1 MPTVPPPPS
10 LPISTSSRHFTRIA
24 NSNEVLLK
32 ECLWALEDLE
42 VQKACF
48 FSKICTLSSPKECV
62 YLKVNPT
69 LQVGPTCG
77 LVAIAMIMQGRPT
90 AGDCMKQAR
99 ELNYTNNGEMFS
111 AKWLLD
117 ILNRNISS
125 SLVCCLHPEKLR
137 SYLYSGDLNT
147 EFIKEKLKLHC
158 FVLVAYDADR
168 NHSPCLKNGHSAH
181 WALLVGYLID
191 ENNEFYVFVRHGKT
205 KSMALFSLDKL
216 SESNSNLNEFVHPK
230 WHKDLQFILPDGG
243 INGIDG
249 LKNKAILVEGVEN
262 KVIKVV

>member
-1 MPTVPPPPS
+1 MPTVPPPPP

-24 NSNEVLLK
+24 NSNDVPLK
-32 ECLWALEDLE
+32 VCLWAMEDLE

-48 FSKICTLSSPKECV
+48 YSKICTSTSPKECV
-62 YLKVNPT
+62 YLKVKPI

-90 AGDCMKQAR
+90 AGDCMKQAQ
-99 ELNYTNNGEMFS
+99 ELHYTNNGEMFS

-117 ILNRNISS
+117 ILNRKIPS

-147 EFIKEKLKLHC
+147 EFIKEKLKIHC
-158 FVLVAYDADR
+158 LILVPYDADR

-191 ENNEFYVFVRHGKT
+191 ENNDVSKYNCFI
-205 KSMALFSLDKL
+205 LLQL
-216 SESNSNLNEFVHPK
+216 
-230 WHKDLQFILPDGG
+230 LQFSVQCGSKCFKFNLFIKCNFVYYFFLYLSKVLCFCAPW
-243 INGIDG
+243 
-249 LKNKAILVEGVEN
+249 EN
-262 KVIKVV
+262 KKYGIVFIKQIE

>member
-1 MPTVPPPPS
+1 MPTVPPPPPA
-10 LPISTSSRHFTRIA
+10 LPISTSSRQFTRIV
-24 NSNEVLLK
+24 NCNEIPLK
-32 ECLWALEDLE
+32 ACLWAVEDLE
-42 VQKACF
+42 VQRACF
-48 FSKICTLSSPKECV
+48 FSKICTSTSPKECV
-62 YLKVNPT
+62 YLKVKPI

-99 ELNYTNNGEMFS
+99 ELHYTNNGEMFS

-117 ILNRNISS
+117 ILNRKITS

-147 EFIKEKLKLHC
+147 EFIKEKLKMHC
-158 FVLVAYDADR
+158 LILVPYDADR

-191 ENNEFYVFVRHGKT
+191 ENNDVSK
-205 KSMALFSLDKL
+205 
-216 SESNSNLNEFVHPK
+216 
-230 WHKDLQFILPDGG
+230 
-243 INGIDG
+243 
-249 LKNKAILVEGVEN
+249 
-262 KVIKVV
+262 